1 MGELPQVNADP
12 TPDMQTIDIKKEESS
27 NKLYLK
33 EHIDFQI
40 LIFAMLNSL
49 FFILYMRE
57 I

>member
-27 NKLYLK
+27 NKLFLK